1 MKFNCCKYLAELGVP
16 LNEKD
21 IYSQTP
27 IYYAAREGAT
37 RIVELFINH
46 GADVNYED
54 KYGQICLFYAIKNGH
69 EETAEFLLKHNS
81 DINKIDKKKCN
92 LYMFAIKNN
101 RPNIAELLIKYGAST
116 SLPESGKGN
125 KKKPTVKESDE
136 KTVEDSRFN
145 KYVLIKFTEEG
156 KTRLTEDEFKNFSKD
171 HSYFIDIINN
181 PESLELMEKEADER
195 LRNTEGWE
203 KVAKKVLNTLWKM
216 KEAMIFHRPVDP
228 IELKIPD
235 YFTIVKNPMDF
246 GTIKKR
252 LYAGMYT
259 NFPEFDEDIRL
270 VFYNCFL
277 YNGVSI
283 I

>member
-16 LNEKD
+16 LNDKD

-46 GADVNYED
+46 GADVNLED

-81 DINKIDKKKCN
+81 DIKKVDKKKSN

-101 RPNIAELLIKYGAST
+101 RPNIAELLIRYGAST
-116 SLPESGKGN
+116 SPPETGKA
-125 KKKPTVKESDE
+125 KKKQAKEVDE
-136 KTVEDSRFN
+136 KTIEDSRFH
-145 KYVLIKFTEEG
+145 KYILIKFTDEG
-156 KTRLTEDEFKNFSKD
+156 KTRLSEDEFNQFSKD
-171 HSYFIDIINN
+171 YSNIVELLNS
-181 PESLELMEKEADER
+181 PESLELVEKEADER
-195 LRNTEGWE
+195 LRDTEGWE
-203 KVAKKVLNTLWKM
+203 KAAKKVINTLWKM

-228 IELKIPD
+228 VELKIPD
-235 YFTIVKNPMDF
+235 YFTIVKSPMDF

-252 LYAGMYT
+252 LYGGMYT
-259 NFPEFDEDIRL
+259 NFSEFDEDMRL

-277 YNGVSI
+277 YNGVSL
-283 I
+283 